1 MKWSYGLMIISL
13 INIVRIFYVPLLS
26 YNKGQLPLDVF
37 IQIALAHSISALL
50 TLVAGFISL
59 DKSKN

>member
-1 MKWSYGLMIISL
+1 
-13 INIVRIFYVPLLS
+13 LLS

-59 DKSKN
+59 DKSKKLKLYLEQEGK